1 MEQQNVNMINVYEDE
16 DEIDLKALI
25 IAVLRKWRILIVTA
39 ILFAVLFGGYKG
51 LTGFLKL
58 QDPEYV
64 QEQTDA
70 VNEAQE
76 QYETQK
82 EMYEAQ
88 LKNLESEV
96 RTLNDYREKSLYM
109 NIDPYNEYRETVTYY
124 VNTDYQ
130 IMPGMDYQNIN
141 QATSILNA
149 YVRQVQ
155 DFNVFGQ
162 VVNLIGKDMNISDIR
177 ELVQVQQDNANFMFT
192 VTIVG
197 ENEEIPS
204 VLMDV
209 VRETV
214 EKSKKEI
221 ENTIGAHTI
230 EEVTFTSGYTVD
242 TALSDIKIRFE
253 DNVTKLHD
261 AMAKKQKAL
270 DELKTPSGEEP
281 SQNVVLK
288 QSIKFAVIGG
298 FCGGILAALW
308 ACMIFFLGDQMPDET
323 VLKDKYGIRILGSC
337 RGKMKQKAFSFV
349 DGWIDRIEGIDKAEY
364 DEEKAFRFVA
374 ANLDSCV
381 KCGKTILLVGTV
393 SEERFH
399 RAYCTISK
407 FLEKNNFCLCEGGNL
422 VEDPNVVRKLAKA
435 DAVIFVESRNET
447 KKTQFLKAFD
457 MVNNQNKDIVGL
469 VLC

>member
-1 MEQQNVNMINVYEDE
+1 MGQQNVNMINVYEDE
-16 DEIDLKALI
+16 DEIDLKDLL
-25 IAVLRKWRILIVTA
+25 IAVLRNWRVLIATA
-39 ILFAVLFGGYKG
+39 FLFAVLLGGYKG

-64 QEQTDA
+64 QEQTDT
-70 VNEAQE
+70 VNEAKA

-82 EMYEAQ
+82 ELYETQ

-96 RTLNDYREKSLYM
+96 RTLNNYREKSLYM

-162 VVNLIGKDMNISDIR
+162 AVNLIGKDMNISDIR

-192 VTIVG
+192 VTVVG

-214 EKSKKEI
+214 EKNKKTI
-221 ENTIGAHTI
+221 TNTIGEHTI

-242 TALSDIKIRFE
+242 TALSDTKIRFQ
-253 DNVTKLHD
+253 DNVTRLHD
-261 AMAKKQKAL
+261 AMAKKQKAI
-270 DELKTPSGEEP
+270 DDLKKPSGQAP
-281 SQNVVLK
+281 SHNAILK
-288 QSIKFAVIGG
+288 QVVKYAVLGG
-298 FCGGILAALW
+298 FGGGLLAVLW
-308 ACMIFFLGDQMPDET
+308 SCMLFMWGDRMPDEKT
-323 VLKDKYGIRILGSC
+323 LKKRYGIRVIGSC
-337 RGKMKQKAFSFV
+337 RTQRKEKPFSFV
-349 DGWIDRIEGIDKAEY
+349 DRWIDWLEGVKKSDYNRERACQL
-364 DEEKAFRFVA
+364 A
-374 ANLDSCV
+374 AADLDSRIIDNKKV
-381 KCGKTILLVGTV
+381 LVVGTV
-393 SEERFH
+393 LGESFH
-399 RAYCTISK
+399 VIYDKLTHFAEQNTYI
-407 FLEKNNFCLCEGGNL
+407 LMEGGNL
-422 VEDPNVVRKLAKA
+422 AEDPAAIRKLA
-435 DAVIFVESRNET
+435 DVDSVIFIENRENT
-447 KKTQFLKAFD
+447 KGSQFIKTWELVKRD
-457 MVNNQNKDIVGL
+457 KKEVLGL
-469 VLC
+469 ILI

>member
-1 MEQQNVNMINVYEDE
+1 MEQQNVNMINMYGDE
-16 DEIDLKALI
+16 EEIDLKTLI
-25 IAVLRKWRILIVTA
+25 IAVLRKWRVLIVTA
-39 ILFAVLFGGYKG
+39 ILFAILLGGYKG

-70 VNEAQE
+70 VIEAKK

-82 EMYEAQ
+82 ELYETQ

-130 IMPGMDYQNIN
+130 IMPGMAYQNIN

-155 DFNVFGQ
+155 DFHVFGQ
-162 VVNLIGKDMNISDIR
+162 AVNLIGKDMNISDIR

-209 VRETV
+209 VRDTV
-214 EKSKKEI
+214 EKSQTEI
-221 ENTIGAHTI
+221 TNTIGAHTI

-242 TALSDIKIRFE
+242 TALSDTKIRFE

-270 DELKTPSGEEP
+270 DELKKPSGEAP
-281 SQNVVLK
+281 SKRTVLK
-288 QSIKFAVIGG
+288 EAVKFAVLGG
-298 FCGGILAALW
+298 FGGGVLAALW
-308 ACMIFFLGDQMPDET
+308 ACVLFLLGDKMPDEET
-323 VLKDKYGIRILGSC
+323 LKNRYGVRVIGSYRTQRIN
-337 RGKMKQKAFSFV
+337 KVFSFV
-349 DGWIDRIEGIDKAEY
+349 DSWIDLLEGIKKEDYNKEMAY
-364 DEEKAFRFVA
+364 QIAA
-374 ANLDSCV
+374 ANLYSRV
-381 KCGKTILLVGTV
+381 KDNMRVLAVGTV
-393 SEERFH
+393 PIEELHEVYDKLVQYVEQKTF
-399 RAYCTISK
+399 T
-407 FLEKNNFCLCEGGNL
+407 FTEGGNL
-422 VEDPNVVRKLAKA
+422 AEDPTAIRKLADA
-435 DAVIFVESRNET
+435 DAVVFIENRENT
-447 KKTQFLKAFD
+447 KGSQFIKTLELVKTQNMNVLGVFLT
-457 MVNNQNKDIVGL
+457 
-469 VLC
+469 

>member
-1 MEQQNVNMINVYEDE
+1 MEQQNVNMINIYEDE
-16 DEIDLKALI
+16 EEIDLKTLI
-25 IAVLRKWRILIVTA
+25 IAVLRKWRVLIVTA
-39 ILFAVLFGGYKG
+39 ILFAVLLGGFKG

-58 QDPEYV
+58 QDSEYV

-162 VVNLIGKDMNISDIR
+162 AVNLIGKDMNISDIR

-192 VTIVG
+192 VTVVG

-261 AMAKKQKAL
+261 AMAKKQKAI
-270 DELKTPSGEEP
+270 DDLKRPSGEIP
-281 SQNVVLK
+281 SQKRVLK
-288 QSIKFAVIGG
+288 QIVKFAVLGGIGG
-298 FCGGILAALW
+298 GFMAALW
-308 ACMIFFLGDQMPDET
+308 TCILFLVRDKMPDEET
-323 VLKDKYGIRILGSC
+323 LKKRYGIRVIASC
-337 RGKMKQKAFSFV
+337 CAQRKKRAFSFV
-349 DGWIDRIEGIDKAEY
+349 DRWIDLFEGIKESDYNQEIPY
-364 DEEKAFRFVA
+364 QLA
-374 ANLDSCV
+374 AADLDSRV
-381 KCGKTILLVGTV
+381 KNNLKILAVGTIPR
-393 SEERFH
+393 EGFQG
-399 RAYCTISK
+399 AYDKLTK
-407 FLEKNNFCLCEGGNL
+407 YVEKKTYTLSEGGDL
-422 VEDPNVVRKLAKA
+422 TEDPEAIRKLADT
-435 DAVIFVESRNET
+435 DAVLFIENREYTRGSRFIKTWELV
-447 KKTQFLKAFD
+447 KTQNKEVLGLFL
-457 MVNNQNKDIVGL
+457 L
-469 VLC
+469 